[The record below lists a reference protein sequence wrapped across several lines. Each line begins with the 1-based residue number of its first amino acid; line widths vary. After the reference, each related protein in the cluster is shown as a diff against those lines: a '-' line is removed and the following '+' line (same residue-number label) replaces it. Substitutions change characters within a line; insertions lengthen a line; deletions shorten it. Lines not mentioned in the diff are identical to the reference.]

1 MVPRF
6 TWFTSCDR
14 FMISLSFPVIVVLV
28 GRLFHSSVPLVC
40 VVVVVV
46 AVGVVVVVVAAAAL
60 LGF

>member
-46 AVGVVVVVVAAAAL
+46 AVGVVVVVAAAAL

>member
-40 VVVVVV
+40 VVVVV
-46 AVGVVVVVVAAAAL
+46 AVGVVVVVAAAAL

>member
-28 GRLFHSSVPLVC
+28 
-40 VVVVVV
+40 V
-46 AVGVVVVVVAAAAL
+46 AVGVVVVVAAAAL

>member
-40 VVVVVV
+40 VVVVV
-46 AVGVVVVVVAAAAL
+46 AVGAVVVVAAAAL

>member
-1 MVPRF
+1 
-6 TWFTSCDR
+6 
-14 FMISLSFPVIVVLV
+14 MISLSFPVIVVLV